1 MFVNG
6 IAFEFDLVWQM
17 QPSEDLQ
24 NAWMMFDHIKRV
36 QGWTTMVCH
45 VYDPIYCKVMI
56 IMICDMWSKDVKTQC
71 IMWSKLNTL
80 VRKKRLGMP
89 IFKGFMVD
97 GAQAN
102 LNGIHIVYG
111 MGNPTM
117 KMVDKGWTFF
127 FHWT

>member
-1 MFVNG
+1 
-6 IAFEFDLVWQM
+6 
-17 QPSEDLQ
+17 
-24 NAWMMFDHIKRV
+24 
-36 QGWTTMVCH
+36 
-45 VYDPIYCKVMI
+45 
-56 IMICDMWSKDVKTQC
+56 
-71 IMWSKLNTL
+71 MWSKLNTV